1 MLFAAGTMSS
11 YLYVVDAR
19 VSDYSLC
26 VCVCVYTKE

>member
-11 YLYVVDAR
+11 YMYVVDAR

-26 VCVCVYTKE
+26 LCIQKNKRK